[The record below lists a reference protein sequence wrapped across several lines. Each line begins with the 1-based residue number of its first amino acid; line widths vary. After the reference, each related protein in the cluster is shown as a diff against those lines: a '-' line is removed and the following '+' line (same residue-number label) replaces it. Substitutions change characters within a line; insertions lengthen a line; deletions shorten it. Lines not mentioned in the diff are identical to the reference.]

1 MVLQALKS
9 SRSKLKKKIKRNIIE
24 TVTKLVAV
32 LYLLKRRILMGCNC
46 GQSQKAKGNI
56 VITDPATRIVICKM
70 CPQVSRN
77 SVVGLVCGKLAQP
90 TENTCGCIL
99 KLKTKLKRQ
108 RCPQGKW

>member
-1 MVLQALKS
+1 LKS

-46 GQSQKAKGNI
+46 GKSKKSQGKI
-56 VITDPATRIVICKM
+56 IITDASTRIMICKM
-70 CPQVSRN
+70 CPQVN
-77 SVVGLVCGKLAQP
+77 KLPAVGLVCGKLAQP
-90 TENTCGCIL
+90 TDNTCGCIL

>member
-1 MVLQALKS
+1 M
-9 SRSKLKKKIKRNIIE
+9 KKIKRNIGE
-24 TVTKLVAV
+24 TITKLVAV

-46 GQSQKAKGNI
+46 GKSKKSQGNI
-56 VITDPATRIVICKM
+56 IVTDAATRIMICKM
-70 CPQVSRN
+70 CPQVN
-77 SVVGLVCGKLAQP
+77 KLPAIGLVCGKLAQP